1 MKKRFHPALLT
12 ALTVVTAAPAVT
24 VQEMQQ
30 RLQPVVTEMPAM
42 KNQPEA
48 FSGLVKHPGLGAS
61 TWVRFP
67 FVQNP
72 GSFGID
78 RQGRLFV
85 AEVNRFWQG
94 VADLRGIHEF
104 IRGDFQSRTL
114 EDRVKLQN
122 SIPGRVPEGFWTNT
136 ADRLIRLEDS
146 DGNGAADR
154 RSVFADSFYEP
165 LDGLGFSVLPEDD
178 AVYFTCIPS
187 LRKLTD
193 ANDDGIADTN
203 EPLVIGFGVRVSFV
217 GHDLHGIVRGPDGRL
232 YFSIGDRGYHVT
244 TKEGKVFAEGGRGAI
259 FRCESDGTG
268 FEVFCNGLRNP
279 TELAFDEH
287 GNLFTFD
294 NTGDIGDKARMV
306 YALEGTDSGWDMR
319 HQCAHQYVDH
329 MDWEQFH
336 PKVSVWVAER
346 MFAADGGNRPQWTYP
361 PAANVSRGPSGLAW
375 ITGPAAPEDLRGKFL
390 LADYGGALQSC
401 KITAYGVKRHGA
413 GFAVASEAV
422 VVEGVGASDV
432 EQGFDGSLYLCDF
445 GGGWSVNA
453 NGAIHKLTPKDPALQ
468 KLGQELAATFK
479 RGLAA
484 DAPDRLAAALTSTDR
499 RLRQMAQLELVKR
512 GQAGQAVL
520 LAAAQNA
527 ALPVTSRLHGVW
539 GLGQLARQQQAVATA
554 ALLELSQD
562 TDAEIR
568 ANAARALGD
577 AGGEGV
583 QARLLAM
590 TGDASP
596 RVRSLALIALS
607 RVAQN
612 GDAAALAAVH
622 AAARANAGADIVL
635 RHACGT
641 ALKRLGTVESAVSLL
656 NDASAELRLLAVLQL
671 RHQESA
677 ELARFLADRDA
688 VIRDEAV
695 RAIYDTAALDTAA
708 GEALAKLAPAADM
721 PLLVQRRIVCASYRK
736 GGADHARRLLQ
747 HAANVSLDAGVREAA
762 LHGLRLWEKRIT
774 TDPVLG
780 GHRPIPDAGE
790 ARSLKALG
798 SAVGDSLKSFLAS
811 QPPPQLAA
819 LALKL
824 ADDTGVRLD
833 AATLAALVGDVRQ
846 PAAIRTAALDS
857 LVKSAPEGA
866 RQLVATQWQA
876 ANAEVAAAALRHGL
890 AMKLG
895 GLADAARKA
904 ADSGPLPAA
913 RAGLEVLAALHPAE
927 ALERWTQR
935 ETNGLRRELWLDLFL
950 ALQSSKDSTV
960 QQAAATFAASAPDA
974 VPMLGLTGGDPKA
987 GEVVFRNQGAC
998 LQCHKV
1004 GSDGGIQ
1011 GPALDRVAER
1021 LKPEKIVESLVNPNA
1036 EIAAGYGLST
1046 VTLADGTLVAGR
1058 ITEDTSGQ
1066 LTVIGLDGK
1075 AATHPRRQIKSI
1087 TPPMSAMPPMALA
1100 LPPPMLRDLVA
1111 YLRTRNAGTAPKPG
1125 ADAHG
1130 HGDAAAKEKEREK
1143 VAK

>member
-1 MKKRFHPALLT
+1 MKKPTLPAIFVLLAAISAH
-12 ALTVVTAAPAVT
+12 ALTP
-24 VQEMQQ
+24 QEMQQ
-30 RLQPVVTEMPAM
+30 RQQPIVTEMPAM

-48 FSGLVKHPGLGAS
+48 FSGLVKHPGLSAS

-78 RQGRLFV
+78 RKGRIFV

-94 VADLRGIHEF
+94 VADLRGINEF

-136 ADRLIRLEDS
+136 ADRLIRLEDA
-146 DGNGAADR
+146 DGNGAADK
-154 RSVFADSFYEP
+154 RSVFADSFYEQ

-187 LRKLTD
+187 VRKLAD

-203 EPLVIGFGVRVSFV
+203 EPLVTGFGVRVSFI

-232 YFSIGDRGYHVT
+232 YFSVGDRGYHVT
-244 TKEGKVFAEGGRGAI
+244 TKEGKVFAEGGKGAI

-268 FEVFCNGLRNP
+268 FEVFCHGLRNP
-279 TELAFDEH
+279 TELDFDEH

-306 YALEGTDSGWDMR
+306 YALEGTDSGWDMS

-336 PKVSVWVAER
+336 PKVSVWVAEK
-346 MFAADGGNRPQWTYP
+346 MFATEGENRPQWTYP

-375 ITGPAAPEDLRGKFL
+375 ITGQSAPEDLRGKFL
-390 LADYGGALQSC
+390 LADYGGAPQSC
-401 KITAYGVKRHGA
+401 KITAYGVKNSGA
-413 GFAVASEAV
+413 GYALASEDV

-432 EQGFDGSLYLCDF
+432 EQGFDGSIYICDF

-453 NGAIHKLTPKDPALQ
+453 NGAIHKLTPKDAALQ
-468 KLGQELAATFK
+468 NAAAELASTFK
-479 RGLAA
+479 RGLSSAS
-484 DAPDRLAAALTSTDR
+484 PLQVTTALTSPDR
-499 RLRQMAQLELVKR
+499 RLRQMAQFEVVKR
-512 GQAGQAVL
+512 GDAGQAVL
-520 LAAAQNA
+520 LATAKNN

-539 GLGQLARQQQAVATA
+539 GLGQFARQSNTFAIA
-554 ALLELSQD
+554 ALIELSKD
-562 TDAEIR
+562 SDAEIR

-577 AGGEGV
+577 ASGDGV
-583 QARLLAM
+583 QARLLEMIANE
-590 TGDASP
+590 SP
-596 RVRSLALIALS
+596 RVKSLAIIALS
-607 RVAQN
+607 RVAKN
-612 GDAAALAAVH
+612 GDAAAIAAIH
-622 AAARANAGADIVL
+622 AAAKANAGADIVL

-641 ALKRLGTVESAVSLL
+641 ALKRLGTIESAIALTSDV
-656 NDASAELRLLAVLQL
+656 SAELRLLAVLQL

-677 ELARFLADRDA
+677 ELARFLTDRD
-688 VIRDEAV
+688 VMIRDEAI
-695 RAIYDTAALDTAA
+695 RAIYDTPALDTAA
-708 GEALAKLAPAADM
+708 GDALAKLTPAADM
-721 PLLVQRRIVCASYRK
+721 PLLVQRRIVCASYRR
-736 GGADHARRLLQ
+736 GNAEMLLQ
-747 HAANVSLDAGVREAA
+747 HAANAMLDISVREAA

-780 GHRPIPDAGE
+780 GHRPIPGD
-790 ARSLKALG
+790 ARSLKELGGTIGAAL
-798 SAVGDSLKSFLAS
+798 KQFLAS
-811 QPPPQLAA
+811 QPPPRLAA

-824 ADDTGVRLD
+824 ADDTGVVLD
-833 AATLAALVGDVRQ
+833 APTLIALVNDAKQQASVRV
-846 PAAIRTAALDS
+846 AALDS
-857 LVKSAPEGA
+857 LVKSSPDDA
-866 RQLVATQWQA
+866 RRLVAAHLTDTS
-876 ANAEVAAAALRHGL
+876 AEVAAAALRHGL
-890 AMKLG
+890 TMKLD

-904 ADSGPLPAA
+904 ADNGPILAA
-913 RAGLEVLAALHPAE
+913 RAGLEIISALHPAE
-927 ALERWTQR
+927 ALERWTKR
-935 ETNGLRRELWLDLFL
+935 ESNGLRRELWLDLFL
-950 ALQSSKDSTV
+950 ALQTSKDATA
-960 QQAAATFAASAPDA
+960 QQTTAAFAASAMDA
-974 VPMLGLTGGDPKA
+974 VPMLSITGGDPKA

-1004 GSDGGIQ
+1004 GNDGGIQ
-1011 GPALDRVAER
+1011 GPALDLVAER
-1021 LKPEKIVESLVNPNA
+1021 LKPEKIVESLLNPNA
-1036 EIAAGYGLST
+1036 EIAAGYGMSS
-1046 VTLADGTLVAGR
+1046 VTLADGALVAGR
-1058 ITEDTSGQ
+1058 ITEDTPEK

-1075 AATHPRRQIKSI
+1075 ASTYPRSQIKAV
-1087 TPPMSAMPPMALA
+1087 TPPMSAMPPMAMA

-1111 YLRTRNAGTAPKPG
+1111 YLRTRDHTTAPKQG

-1130 HGDAAAKEKEREK
+1130 DEKEK

>member
-1 MKKRFHPALLT
+1 MKKRFHSALLT
-12 ALTVVTAAPAVT
+12 ALTAVTAAPAVT

-114 EDRVKLQN
+114 EDRVRLQN
-122 SIPGRVPEGFWTNT
+122 SLPGRVPEGFWTNT
-136 ADRLIRLEDS
+136 PDRLIRLEDS
-146 DGNGAADR
+146 DGNGAADK
-154 RSVFADSFYEP
+154 RSVFADSFYEQ

-193 ANDDGIADTN
+193 ANDDGIADTH
-203 EPLVIGFGVRVSFV
+203 EPLVTGFGVRISFV

-244 TKEGKVFAEGGRGAI
+244 TKEGRVFAEGGRGAI

-306 YALEGTDSGWDMR
+306 YALEGTDSGWDMS
-319 HQCAHQYVDH
+319 HQCTHQYVDH

-346 MFAADGGNRPQWTYP
+346 MFAAEGENRPQWSYP

-375 ITGPAAPEDLRGKFL
+375 VTGQAAPEDLRGKFL
-390 LADYGGALQSC
+390 LADYGGAPQSC
-401 KITAYGVKRHGA
+401 KITAYGVQGRGA
-413 GFAVASEAV
+413 GFTVGSEQV

-432 EQGFDGSLYLCDF
+432 EQGFDGSLYVCDF

-468 KLGQELAATFK
+468 KQGAELAAIFK

-512 GQAGQAVL
+512 GEAGQAVL
-520 LAAAQNA
+520 RATAQNA
-527 ALPVTSRLHGVW
+527 ALPVTSRLNGVW
-539 GLGQLARQQQAVATA
+539 GLGQLARQNDRAATA

-562 TDAEIR
+562 ADAEIR

-577 AGGEGV
+577 SGGEGV
-583 QARLLAM
+583 QARLLAL
-590 TGDASP
+590 TGDAAP

-607 RVAQN
+607 RVARN

-622 AAARANAGADIVL
+622 AAAKANAGNDIVL
-635 RHACGT
+635 RHACAT
-641 ALKRLGTVESAVSLL
+641 ALKRLGTVASAVALV

-688 VIRDEAV
+688 VIRDEAI
-695 RAIYDTAALDTAA
+695 RAIYDTAALDTVA

-736 GGADHARRLLQ
+736 GGADQARRLLQ
-747 HAANVSLDAGVREAA
+747 HAANGALDASVREAA

-780 GHRPIPDAGE
+780 GYRPIPGE
-790 ARSLKALG
+790 ARRLKDLGGSLG
-798 SAVGDSLKSFLAS
+798 EPLKQFLAS
-811 QPPPQLAA
+811 QPSPQLAA

-824 ADDTGVRLD
+824 ADAAGVQLD
-833 AATLAALVGDVRQ
+833 AATLAALVGDARQ
-846 PAAIRTAALDS
+846 QAAVRTAALDS
-857 LVKSAPEGA
+857 LVKSVSGEA
-866 RQLVATQWQA
+866 RTLVAAHLTDT
-876 ANAEVAAAALRHGL
+876 NAEVAAAALRHGL
-890 AMKLG
+890 ALQLD
-895 GLADAARKA
+895 GLAEVARKA
-904 ADSGPLPAA
+904 ADRGPLLAA
-913 RAGLEVLAALHPAE
+913 RAGLEILAALHPAE
-927 ALERWTQR
+927 ALDRWTQR
-935 ETNGLRRELWLDLFL
+935 ESNGLRRELWLDLFL
-950 ALQSSKDSTV
+950 ALQTSREAAA
-960 QQAAATFAASAPDA
+960 QQAAAAFAASAPEA
-974 VPMLGLTGGDPKA
+974 VPMLSLSGGDPKA
-987 GEVVFRNQGAC
+987 GELVFRNQGAC
-998 LQCHKV
+998 LQCHKI
-1004 GSDGGIQ
+1004 GRDGGVQ

-1021 LKPEKIVESLVNPNA
+1021 LKPEKIIESLVNPNA
-1036 EIAAGYGLST
+1036 EIAAGYGMSS
-1046 VTLADGTLVAGR
+1046 VTLADGALVAGR
-1058 ITEDTSGQ
+1058 ITEDTPEK
-1066 LTVIGLDGK
+1066 LTVVGLDGRANTYPRTQVK
-1075 AATHPRRQIKSI
+1075 AV

-1111 YLRTRNAGTAPKPG
+1111 YLRSRDHSTASQ
-1125 ADAHG
+1125 ASAAE
-1130 HGDAAAKEKEREK
+1130 HGDEKEK